1 MTKVSPSPTRK
12 RRAPHWP
19 AIGTV
24 APAVKLKNQD
34 GVAVSLEQFRGRTV
48 VLYFYPKDETP
59 GCTKEA
65 CAFRDEFAE
74 IKKKGAVILGV
85 SPDPVEKHAKFAAK
99 HELPFDLLSDENHKV
114 ADRYGVWVEKSMY
127 GKKFMGMERSTFVID
142 SCGNLKAIFRKVHPT
157 EHIAEVVAV
166 L

>member
-1 MTKVSPSPTRK
+1 MITPK
-12 RRAPHWP
+12 
-19 AIGTV
+19 IGNK
-24 APAVKLKNQD
+24 APAVKLKNQN
-34 GVAVSLEQFRGRTV
+34 GEVVSLDQFKGKTV

-65 CAFRDEFAE
+65 CAFRDEFAD

-85 SPDPVEKHAKFAAK
+85 SPDSAEQHAKFAAK
-99 HELPFDLLSDENHKV
+99 HELPFDLLVDANHKV
-114 ADRYGVWVEKSMY
+114 ADKYGVWVEKSMY
-127 GKKFMGMERSTFVID
+127 GKKFMGIERSTFVID
-142 SCGNLKAIFRKVHPT
+142 ANGKLKAIFRKVHPT

>member
-1 MTKVSPSPTRK
+1 MLAVMTVPK
-12 RRAPHWP
+12 
-19 AIGTV
+19 IGNK
-24 APAVKLKNQD
+24 APALKLKNQN
-34 GVAVSLEQFRGRTV
+34 GETVSLEQFKGKTV

-65 CAFRDEFAE
+65 CAFRDEFAG

-85 SPDPVEKHAKFAAK
+85 SPDPVEQHAKFAAK
-99 HELPFDLLSDENHKV
+99 HELPFDLLADANHRV
-114 ADRYGVWVEKSMY
+114 ADKYGVWVEKSMY
-127 GKKFMGMERSTFVID
+127 GKKFMGIERSTFVID
-142 SCGNLKAIFRKVHPT
+142 ANGKLKAIFRKVHPT

>member
-1 MTKVSPSPTRK
+1 MLAAMTVPK
-12 RRAPHWP
+12 
-19 AIGTV
+19 IGNK
-24 APAVKLKNQD
+24 APALKLKNQN
-34 GVAVSLEQFRGRTV
+34 GETVSLEQFKGKTV

-65 CAFRDEFAE
+65 CTFRDEFAG

-85 SPDPVEKHAKFAAK
+85 SPDPVEQHAKFAAK
-99 HELPFDLLSDENHKV
+99 HELPFDLLADANHRV
-114 ADRYGVWVEKSMY
+114 ADKYGVWVEKSMY
-127 GKKFMGMERSTFVID
+127 GKKFMGIERSTFVID
-142 SCGNLKAIFRKVHPT
+142 ANGKLKAIFRKVHPT